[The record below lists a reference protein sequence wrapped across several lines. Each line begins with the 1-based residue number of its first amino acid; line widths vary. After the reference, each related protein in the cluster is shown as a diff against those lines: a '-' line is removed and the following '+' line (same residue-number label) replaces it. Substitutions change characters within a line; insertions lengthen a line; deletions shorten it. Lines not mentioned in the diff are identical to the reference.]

1 MTPALVRAVS
11 QAYVMSALLAAT
23 VLSPLPYALTALV
36 LFLLHLV
43 SVYRHYR
50 ADLNLTLT
58 FATLLLLPLVME
70 PTAMGLLSSLLVI
83 PAIPLLDHALKKNAL
98 GQELQQSEGRKTT
111 VTLQALAGALVASL
125 IISAV
130 LANWSLLFASVLLIV
145 YLLGLLAYVGS
156 AVRRD
161 PFLVSTSRVRVIA
174 GNTAEASITLRCVAR
189 IRLQVHFS
197 SPHPWIN
204 LGRDRFE
211 LGREETILGATMRP
225 PLSGPSRPNIRA
237 LAIDPWGLIQ
247 LHQDLMPIELYV
259 IPRTKYAEWLARKFL
274 GEGTLG
280 ARPTVGAI
288 SLATGTVTAGHGAEY
303 LRSRKYQA
311 GDSLR
316 DIDWKHLCKLNQLVI
331 KEYGESRSMATIVAV
346 NLTVQD
352 AEEADNLGYR
362 LITLVLTLAK
372 LSVPLALA
380 AYDRQEVILTTRAM
394 NPREVL
400 KGALRVAQRLSVSEQ
415 EHRFLQPPD
424 LRRLKKNITQL
435 QIADSDSS
443 QSLEEL
449 LQLEYET
456 IRRLARDHPAAR
468 AITKVAESVSPPAN
482 LAVVSGWN
490 HDAEALAATLDR
502 LERLGYNA
510 TYV

>member
-1 MTPALVRAVS
+1 
-11 QAYVMSALLAAT
+11 
-23 VLSPLPYALTALV
+23 
-36 LFLLHLV
+36 
-43 SVYRHYR
+43 
-50 ADLNLTLT
+50 
-58 FATLLLLPLVME
+58 
-70 PTAMGLLSSLLVI
+70 
-83 PAIPLLDHALKKNAL
+83 
-98 GQELQQSEGRKTT
+98 
-111 VTLQALAGALVASL
+111 
-125 IISAV
+125 
-130 LANWSLLFASVLLIV
+130 
-145 YLLGLLAYVGS
+145 
-156 AVRRD
+156 
-161 PFLVSTSRVRVIA
+161 
-174 GNTAEASITLRCVAR
+174 
-189 IRLQVHFS
+189 
-197 SPHPWIN
+197 
-204 LGRDRFE
+204 
-211 LGREETILGATMRP
+211 
-225 PLSGPSRPNIRA
+225 
-237 LAIDPWGLIQ
+237 
-247 LHQDLMPIELYV
+247 MPIELYV